1 MVDIFIIVVLVW
13 ALFSGWRAGLLKE
26 VTSGIGVLV
35 GLLVAATCYS
45 TFGKYLA
52 VNGTETNMVTS
63 IIAFLLLWIIVPI
76 ALGFVANV
84 LTKSL
89 KGMNLGMPNSMLGAL
104 VSLIKYVV
112 VLSCVFNVMQG
123 LGILN
128 AEKSK
133 DSKLLNPVT
142 MALGTFFDNDK
153 DCEYAPNT
161 TEEATDAAKPDT
173 VWVNLNSKAD
183 SAKTKSQTK

>member
-128 AEKSK
+128 AEKAK

-142 MALGTFFDNDK
+142 MALGMFFDNDK
-153 DCEYAPNT
+153 DCEYAPDANT
-161 TEEATDAAKPDT
+161 DSVNAAKPDS
-173 VWVNLNSKAD
+173 VWVNLDHKAD

>member
-128 AEKSK
+128 AEKAK

-142 MALGTFFDNDK
+142 MALGMFFDK
-153 DCEYAPNT
+153 DCEYAPN
-161 TEEATDAAKPDT
+161 ADTDTVDAEKPDT
-173 VWVNLNSKAD
+173 VWVNLDHKAD

>member
-128 AEKSK
+128 AEKAK

-142 MALGTFFDNDK
+142 MALGMFFDNDK

-173 VWVNLNSKAD
+173 VWVNLDHKTD